1 MNTQIKKSQSWKKAY
16 WAIVVIIFTALVL
29 MVNFVINSSKI
40 YVDKTTLINPYYIT
54 WKLEKDGSLRLND
67 PYYLKTDCKFIP
79 ENPDKLKMD
88 SSIYNLLIINHSE
101 EKTLRDIQHPYLIW
115 KRANSDT
122 IHILKNNILLNFKI
136 PSMDES

>member
-1 MNTQIKKSQSWKKAY
+1 MENKKSQSWKKAY
-16 WAIVVIIFTALVL
+16 WAIVAVIFTALVL

-40 YVDKTTLINPYYIT
+40 YVDKSTVIDPYYIE

-79 ENPDKLKMD
+79 ENPDKLQID
-88 SSIYNLLIINHSE
+88 SSIYNSLIINPSKN
-101 EKTLRDIQHPYLIW
+101 KTLRDIQHPYLIW

-122 IHILKNNILLNFKI
+122 IHILKNNILLNFKFT
-136 PSMDES
+136 STD